1 MPVEDFSALLG
12 TLSSL
17 QKDPLEE
24 SSPITRVSSSV
35 AHAVFSLGAGQT
47 ARSAQRPSIYYEEIV
62 GTPPA
67 QQPPSLADLR
77 RQVAEASS
85 VGELHHLRR
94 SFARACHPDCR
105 GRSEG
110 YAATYEMAAA
120 NELIDRAIASMRR
133 KEMD

>member
-17 QKDPLEE
+17 RKDQLEE

-35 AHAVFSLGAGQT
+35 AHAVLSLGAGQT
-47 ARSAQRPSIYYEEIV
+47 AKSAARPSIYYDEIV

-67 QQPPSLADLR
+67 PRAPSLADLR

-85 VGELHHLRR
+85 IGELHHLRR

-110 YAATYEMAAA
+110 YSATYEMAAA
-120 NELIDRAIASMRR
+120 NELIDRAIASMRLR
-133 KEMD
+133 GEN

>member
-47 ARSAQRPSIYYEEIV
+47 VNSAQRPSIYYEEIV
-62 GTPPA
+62 GTPPSP
-67 QQPPSLADLR
+67 QPPSLADLK
-77 RQVAEASS
+77 RQVEQASS
-85 VGELHHLRR
+85 IAELHYLRR
-94 SFARACHPDCR
+94 SFARACHPDRR

-110 YAATYEMAAA
+110 YSATYEMAAA
-120 NELIDRAIASMRR
+120 NEMIDRAIVSMRR

>member
-17 QKDPLEE
+17 QRDQLEE
-24 SSPITRVSSSV
+24 SSPITRVSSGV

-47 ARSAQRPSIYYEEIV
+47 ANSAQRPSIYYEEV
-62 GTPPA
+62 VATAPA
-67 QQPPSLADLR
+67 AQPPSLADLR
-77 RQVAEASS
+77 RQVAEATSI
-85 VGELHHLRR
+85 GELHRLRR
-94 SFARACHPDCR
+94 SFARACHPDRR

-110 YAATYEMAAA
+110 YSATYEMAAA